1 LIAYF
6 ISNIFAKRYQNP
18 FPCLEVIASQK
29 WDVFRHGVYSVF
41 GKALCTTD
49 ATRVNVFVT
58 YHCAKRAV
66 LCGNFVTLTCYVE
79 AALILVK

>member
-1 LIAYF
+1 M
-6 ISNIFAKRYQNP
+6 
-18 FPCLEVIASQK
+18 
-29 WDVFRHGVYSVF
+29 F